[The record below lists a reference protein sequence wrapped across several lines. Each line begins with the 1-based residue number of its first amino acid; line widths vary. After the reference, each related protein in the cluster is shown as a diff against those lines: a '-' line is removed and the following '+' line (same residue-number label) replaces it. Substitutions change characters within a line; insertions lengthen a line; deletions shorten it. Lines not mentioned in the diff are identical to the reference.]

1 MKYINDKTKAIIETD
16 LAISGGNWRLLED
29 SVEEVEDSVEEVEDS
44 VEEKPKKTKNRKAQ
58 IKKDDE

>member
-29 SVEEVEDSVEEVEDS
+29 SVEEVEDSVEE
-44 VEEKPKKTKNRKAQ
+44 KQKKTKNRKAQ

>member
-29 SVEEVEDSVEEVEDS
+29 SVEE
-44 VEEKPKKTKNRKAQ
+44 KPKKTKNRKAQ